1 MKDETRLTKA
11 GRARGRKSGAVNPP
25 VVHASTVLF
34 PTYAE
39 LRAAVARRHDVFF
52 YGRFGTP
59 TSKAFAD
66 AMAELE
72 GAAGCAV
79 FPSGAAAVATAILTC
94 AKSGDHIL
102 VPDNAYEA
110 TLNLCATML
119 KRLGIETTLYDPC
132 LGAAIDQLI
141 RPGTTSLILLESP
154 GSLTFEVQDVPAIVA
169 VARERGVATI
179 MDNTWATPLY
189 FKPLAHGVDISV
201 QAATKY
207 IVGHSDAMIGTA
219 AATAEVWPRLRTT
232 ALRLGQCAAPDD
244 AYLALRGL
252 RTLDV
257 RLARHHENGLALAR
271 WLAGR
276 AEVDRVLHP
285 ALEGDPGHD
294 IWKRDFTGASGLFA
308 IVLRAGDEVALAALV
323 DHLELFGLGF
333 SWGGFESLILPAVPP
348 RRERVF
354 TASGPLLRIHAGLE
368 NVDDLI
374 ADLERGFARFNDALA
389 EGG

>member
-11 GRARGRKSGAVNPP
+11 GRGRGRPSGAVNPP

-39 LRAAVARRHDVFF
+39 LRAAVARRYEVFF

-132 LGAAIDQLI
+132 VGAAIEELI
-141 RPGTTSLILLESP
+141 RPGTTSLIVLESP
-154 GSLTFEVQDVPAIVA
+154 GSLTFEVQDVPALVA
-169 VARERGVATI
+169 VARQNDVATI

-219 AATAEVWPRLRTT
+219 AATAEIWPRLRAT
-232 ALRLGQCAAPDD
+232 AFRLGQCAAPDD

-271 WLAGR
+271 WLATR

-285 ALEGDPGHD
+285 ALEGDPGYD
-294 IWKRDFTGASGLFA
+294 IWKRDFSGASGLFA
-308 IVLRAGDEVALAALV
+308 IVLRDGDEAAVAALV

-354 TASGPLLRIHAGLE
+354 TATGPLLRINAGLE
-368 NVDDLI
+368 DAGDLI
-374 ADLERGFARFNDALA
+374 ADLEAGFARFNEALA
-389 EGG
+389 DGG